1 MKAIKKGG
9 MVIHL
14 DAEDE
19 ILAGLGADGLSV
31 QGAALDPYGKQRLA
45 ASGRGDPNP
54 EIRAAAFEKGG
65 IAGGSI
71 YQGEHDVQGSRPGDS
86 REEYMRQQELAQV
99 VEQDPAGFEGQGGLP
114 DWWRDAGHL
123 VNVPAG
129 MNGPVVKAVEPPTVI
144 VDDSDPYTRA
154 MHNTDPREGQMGPMM
169 AHHGKGKG
177 RGTL

>member
-9 MVIHL
+9 MTINL
-14 DAEDE
+14 SAEDE
-19 ILAGLGADGLSV
+19 ILAGLGESGLSV
-31 QGAALDPYGKQRLA
+31 QGVGRNPYGPQHMA
-45 ASGRGDPNP
+45 AIGRGDPNQS
-54 EIRAAAFEKGG
+54 IRQATMEKGG
-65 IAGGSI
+65 VAGGTV

-86 REEYMRQQELAQV
+86 RETHMRVQELANV

-129 MNGPVVKAVEPPTVI
+129 TRPIVKAEDQPI
-144 VDDSDPYTRA
+144 NIIDDSDPFTRA
-154 MHNTDPREGQMGPMM
+154 MQNTDPREGQSGALM
-169 AHHGKGKG
+169 AYKGAGKG